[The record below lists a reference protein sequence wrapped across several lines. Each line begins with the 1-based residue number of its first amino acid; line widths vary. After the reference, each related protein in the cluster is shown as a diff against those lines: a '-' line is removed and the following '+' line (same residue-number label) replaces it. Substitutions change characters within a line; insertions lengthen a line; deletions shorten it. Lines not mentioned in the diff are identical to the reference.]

1 MFADDEKEL
10 TSGSLYS
17 GPHKPMVP
25 NGRRL
30 QEAFL
35 LFCHTEGGGVGQ

>member
-10 TSGSLYS
+10 TSGSVYS
-17 GPHKPMVP
+17 GLLKPMVL
-25 NGRRL
+25 NERRL

-35 LFCHTEGGGVGQ
+35 LFCPTEGGGVG